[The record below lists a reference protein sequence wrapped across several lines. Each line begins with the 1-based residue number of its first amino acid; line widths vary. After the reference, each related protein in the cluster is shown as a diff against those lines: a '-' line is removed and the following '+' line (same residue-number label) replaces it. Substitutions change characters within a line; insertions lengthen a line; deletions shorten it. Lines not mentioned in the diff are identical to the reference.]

1 MDKEEL
7 LKRLAEV
14 KTQDEYDKL
23 VDKYIFKID
32 KYSRNTKK
40 RRQKNQNILS
50 ANQIA
55 EINKIEKPYD
65 FTKPWL

>member
-1 MDKEEL
+1 MNEKEL
-7 LKRLAEV
+7 LKRLAAV
-14 KTQDEYDKL
+14 KTQNEYDRL
-23 VDKYIFKID
+23 VDRYVFKID
-32 KYSRNTKK
+32 KNNRNIKSR
-40 RRQKNQNILS
+40 RKNEQNILS